1 MDTMS
6 TDTRK
11 ETPNDDVLEALE
23 ELEEAHAAAPLA
35 PGFDLEAEGGGGG
48 EELIKLMTELSDPGD
63 GRSRPT
69 GREFGKELLAHLAGG
84 GVVEGF
90 RARDLV
96 TQKPL
101 PSPETLML
109 SLILTDEGFIKSAQ
123 GLLGASRVDARSTER
138 IQELRA
144 RRAAEVAASGVGQG
158 ARSGV
163 SVLADAFRTLRP
175 SLPPESD
182 YFQGKL
188 PYVAQM
194 DLGALLG
201 DTNTGAYWC
210 ERIQLRPRTDGN
222 GVILE
227 IVFRLRGEGDVPD
240 PLLEQRVRHVLKS
253 LKVANLAVF
262 DNRRSAKGAMDD
274 ASPEGWLHMGV
285 IARVVPMEQGTRV
298 VCVFNQLGQVSLH
311 LPESPSGS

>member
-1 MDTMS
+1 MS
-6 TDTRK
+6 TDTQK
-11 ETPNDDVLEALE
+11 TPSDDVLEALE
-23 ELEEAHAAAPLA
+23 GRGKAHAPAPLA
-35 PGFDLEAEGGGGG
+35 PGFDLGAEGAAGG
-48 EELIKLMTELSDPGD
+48 EELIKLMTELSDSAD
-63 GRSRPT
+63 ARSRST

-84 GVVEGF
+84 GVVKGF
-90 RARDLV
+90 RACDLV

-101 PSPETLML
+101 PSPETLMV
-109 SLILTDEGFIKSAQ
+109 SLVLTDEGFVTSAQ
-123 GLLGASRVDARSTER
+123 SFLGASRVDARSTER
-138 IQELRA
+138 IHELREK
-144 RRAAEVAASGVGQG
+144 RAAEVAAFGVGQG

-163 SVLADAFRTLRP
+163 SVLADAFRALRP

-201 DTNTGAYWC
+201 DANTGAYWC

-240 PLLEQRVRHVLKS
+240 SLLEQRVRHVLKS
-253 LKVANLAVF
+253 VKVANLAVF

-274 ASPEGWLHMGV
+274 ASPETWLHMGV
-285 IARVVPMEQGTRV
+285 VARMVPMEQGTRV
-298 VCVFNQLGQVSLH
+298 VCVFNELGHASLR
-311 LPESPSGS
+311 LPESVSGS

>member
-1 MDTMS
+1 MS
-6 TDTRK
+6 TDTQK

-23 ELEEAHAAAPLA
+23 GLEGADAAAPLA
-35 PGFDLEAEGGGGG
+35 PGFDPGAEEAAAAD
-48 EELIKLMTELSDPGD
+48 ELMSLMTELSDPGD
-63 GRSRPT
+63 ARSRSM
-69 GREFGKELLAHLAGG
+69 GRAFGKQLLAHLTGG
-84 GVVEGF
+84 GVVQGF
-90 RARDLV
+90 CARNLV

-109 SLILTDEGFIKSAQ
+109 SLVLTDEGFITSAQ
-123 GLLGASRVDARSTER
+123 SFLGASRVDARSEKR
-138 IQELRA
+138 IHELREK
-144 RRAAEVAASGVGQG
+144 RAAEVAASGVGQG

-163 SVLADAFRTLRP
+163 SVLADAFRVLRP
-175 SLPPESD
+175 SLSPESD

-201 DTNTGAYWC
+201 DANTGAYWC
-210 ERIQLRPRTDGN
+210 ERIQLRPRTDGD
-222 GVILE
+222 GIILE

-285 IARVVPMEQGTRV
+285 VARVVPMEQGTRV
-298 VCVFNQLGQVSLH
+298 VCVFNELGQVSLH